1 MSNSEYKILDH
12 LSKGILVINNEFKI
26 IYANQ
31 VAEEIFNI
39 NKDSILGESLHHL
52 NCQKSFAYFVY

>member
-52 NCQKSFAYFVY
+52 N